1 MQSFSTSMGI
11 YVGMVPLFRGRRV
24 HLRRLVQR
32 SKQRVKSTN
41 GTRIVELQAGV
52 WPPFSWSAAC
62 LVVLFF
68 LASAID
74 GGTDRW
80 RVLLSLVVLG
90 LSLPLLRLRRRDRL
104 KLGLALCSRPK
115 NRFPDEVHAFLNA
128 VLFLAG
134 VFKLTVRFL
143 FAGDVLTAFDEI
155 NHDVLAH

>member
-1 MQSFSTSMGI
+1 M
-11 YVGMVPLFRGRRV
+11 
-24 HLRRLVQR
+24 
-32 SKQRVKSTN
+32 
-41 GTRIVELQAGV
+41 
-52 WPPFSWSAAC
+52 
-62 LVVLFF
+62 FF

-90 LSLPLLRLRRRDRL
+90 LSLPLPRLRRRDRL
-104 KLGLALCSRPK
+104 KLGLALCARPKK

>member
-1 MQSFSTSMGI
+1 MATIF
-11 YVGMVPLFRGRRV
+11 LERRMP
-24 HLRRLVQR
+24 RRFV
-32 SKQRVKSTN
+32 
-41 GTRIVELQAGV
+41 
-52 WPPFSWSAAC
+52 
-62 LVVLFF
+62 F
-68 LASAID
+68 LASSID
-74 GGTDRW
+74 GGTGRW

-90 LSLPLLRLRRRDRL
+90 LSLPLPRLRRRDRL
-104 KLGLALCSRPK
+104 KLGLALCARPK

>member
-1 MQSFSTSMGI
+1 MYGHHFLGAPHASSF
-11 YVGMVPLFRGRRV
+11 
-24 HLRRLVQR
+24 
-32 SKQRVKSTN
+32 
-41 GTRIVELQAGV
+41 
-52 WPPFSWSAAC
+52 C
-62 LVVLFF
+62 FF

-90 LSLPLLRLRRRDRL
+90 LSLPLPRLRRRDRL

-115 NRFPDEVHAFLNA
+115 NRSPEEMHDFLNA
-128 VLFLAG
+128 VLFIAG